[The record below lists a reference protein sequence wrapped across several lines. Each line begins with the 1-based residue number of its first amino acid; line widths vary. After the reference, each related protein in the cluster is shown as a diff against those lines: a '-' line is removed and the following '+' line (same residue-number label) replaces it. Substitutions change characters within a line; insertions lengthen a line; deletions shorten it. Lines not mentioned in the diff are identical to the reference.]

1 MENLNKYNKE
11 NLNKYNIENL
21 NKLEKKIDKLSKNK
35 KKNYYELLNIY
46 KDLILSYYSDDV

>member
-1 MENLNKYNKE
+1 MENLNIN
-11 NLNKYNIENL
+11 NI

-46 KDLILSYYSDDV
+46 KYLIVSYYSDNV

>member
-1 MENLNKYNKE
+1 ME

-46 KDLILSYYSDDV
+46 KDLIVSYYSDDM

>member
-1 MENLNKYNKE
+1 MENLNKYNMEK
-11 NLNKYNIENL
+11 L

-46 KDLILSYYSDDV
+46 KDLILLYYSDDNIM